1 MLPWHPHPSE
11 GARAPRP
18 LSLQEDTCERRL
30 ERHRRPL
37 EWDSSLT
44 SGPRWDPP
52 VVSGSPQ
59 RPAARPAVVPPR
71 RPGRP
76 HRDLREAV
84 RLHPWAFVFRG
95 RLPATPPENN
105 GAFVRMCAAQLLR
118 PMRSRR
124 GKQQQVGLWATL
136 SSPAVSRALMARGPA
151 AGEVA
156 APARSGERRRGG
168 GAGIGGSAP
177 PEHPGKV
184 GNVPVGS
191 QGGRRAGDLLPVHV
205 SP

>member
-1 MLPWHPHPSE
+1 MCLGRPSALPPGLRWCPR
-11 GARAPRP
+11 GALAV
-18 LSLQEDTCERRL
+18 LIA
-30 ERHRRPL
+30 
-37 EWDSSLT
+37 T
-44 SGPRWDPP
+44 SG
-52 VVSGSPQ
+52 
-59 RPAARPAVVPPR
+59 
-71 RPGRP
+71 
-76 HRDLREAV
+76 LREAI

-105 GAFVRMCAAQLLR
+105 GAFVRMCVAQLLHL
-118 PMRSRR
+118 MRSRR

-136 SSPAVSRALMARGPA
+136 SSPAVSRALMARGPV

-156 APARSGERRRGG
+156 APARSGERRWG
-168 GAGIGGSAP
+168 GIGGSAP

-191 QGGRRAGDLLPVHV
+191 QGGRRAGDLLSVHV